1 MQCLSCN
8 QGTMRPS
15 TVEIRREVAGRSFVA
30 SVDGRKCTACGAA
43 SFKGTD
49 LARFEGAVAA
59 ALAGAGE
66 TSGEA
71 FRWMRKALDLRAID
85 VAALLGVTPETISRW
100 ETGRV
105 TIDRGAMALLALMVL
120 DHARGSA
127 ATMDALRARAAA
139 KPLGKTVKIKLV
151 P

>member
-8 QGTMRPS
+8 QGTMRPAM
-15 TVEIRREVAGRSFVA
+15 VEIRREVGERSFVA
-30 SVDGRKCTACGAA
+30 SVDGRKCTDCGSV

-59 ALAGAGE
+59 ALAG
-66 TSGEA
+66 SGEA

-85 VAALLGVTPETISRW
+85 VAVLLGVTPETISRW

-105 TIDRGAMALLALMVL
+105 TIDRGAMALLAL
-120 DHARGSA
+120 
-127 ATMDALRARAAA
+127 
-139 KPLGKTVKIKLV
+139 
-151 P
+151 

>member
-15 TVEIRREVAGRSFVA
+15 TVEIRREVGARVFVA
-30 SVDGRKCTACGAA
+30 AVDGRKCAACGEA

-59 ALAGAGE
+59 SLARSGE
-66 TSGEA
+66 ASGEA
-71 FRWMRKALDLRAID
+71 FRWMRKALDLRAVD

-105 TIDRGAMALLALMVL
+105 AIDRSALALLALLVL
-120 DHARGSA
+120 DHERGSA
-127 ATMDALRARAAA
+127 ATIDALRARAAA
-139 KPLGKTVKIKLV
+139 APLGKTVKIKLA

>member
-15 TVEIRREVAGRSFVA
+15 TVEIRREVEGRAFVA

-49 LARFEGAVAA
+49 LARFDGAVAA
-59 ALAGAGE
+59 ALAGSGE

-85 VAALLGVTPETISRW
+85 IAALLGVTPETISRW

-120 DHARGSA
+120 DHARESA

-139 KPLGKTVKIKLV
+139 KPLGKTVKIKMA

>member
-1 MQCLSCN
+1 M
-8 QGTMRPS
+8 
-15 TVEIRREVAGRSFVA
+15 VEIRREVGERAFVA
-30 SVDGRKCTACGAA
+30 SVEGRKCGACGAV

-59 ALAGAGE
+59 SLAAAGE
-66 TSGEA
+66 ASGEA

-85 VAALLGVTPETISRW
+85 VATLLGVTPETISRW

-105 TIDRGAMALLALMVL
+105 PIDRGALALLSLMVL
-120 DHARGSA
+120 DNARGSA
-127 ATMDALRARAAA
+127 ATIDALRARAAA
-139 KPLGKTVKIKLV
+139 KPLGKTVKLKLT